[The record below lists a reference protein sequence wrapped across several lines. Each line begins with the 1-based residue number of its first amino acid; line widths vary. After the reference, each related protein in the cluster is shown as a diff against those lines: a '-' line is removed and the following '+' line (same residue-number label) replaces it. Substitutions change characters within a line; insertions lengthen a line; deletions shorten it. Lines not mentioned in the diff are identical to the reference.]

1 MDELRNNLYG
11 LMKVVQEQQKMLDG
25 TLAKLEAE
33 RAALARERSSM
44 GQVITQSVKQSMS
57 GVADTVSQ
65 ALQGAIKPSVDTLKA
80 SVGLADNASN
90 RLSASM
96 SRVQS
101 AWTWR
106 ILWMTI
112 GVLLIVGLAAYGLV
126 WWERSQVEDLKAYR
140 QALQADI
147 NRMKPVVTDLER
159 RGGAL
164 QWSTCG
170 GRLCFEAN
178 RNQGEGAENWNGV
191 WWRNQQTG
199 RLFVAP
205 KGF

>member
-1 MDELRNNLYG
+1 MAND
-11 LMKVVQEQQKMLDG
+11 
-25 TLAKLEAE
+25 A
-33 RAALARERSSM
+33 
-44 GQVITQSVKQSMS
+44 GQ
-57 GVADTVSQ
+57 
-65 ALQGAIKPSVDTLKA
+65 
-80 SVGLADNASN
+80 
-90 RLSASM
+90 RLSFSM

-101 AWTWR
+101 AWTKL
-106 ILWMTI
+106 ILWLSF

-126 WWERSQVEDLKAYR
+126 WWERSQVEDLKATR
-140 QALQADI
+140 QALQAEI
-147 NRMKPVVTDLER
+147 NGMKPVVTDLER

-178 RNQGEGAENWNGV
+178 RNQGDGAENWHGA

-199 RLFVAP
+199 RMYVVP

>member
-1 MDELRNNLYG
+1 MDEQQQRIFA
-11 LMKVVQEQQKMLDG
+11 LMGMAADQQTMAEKA
-25 TLAKLEAE
+25 LAKLDAE
-33 RAALARERSSM
+33 IAALARERGLLRQM
-44 GQVITQSVKQSMS
+44 IDQSVKQSMS
-57 GVADTVSQ
+57 GVADTVSNEMQ
-65 ALQGAIKPSVDTLKA
+65 KAIKPSVDTLKT
-80 SVGLADNASN
+80 SVGMANDAGQ
-90 RLSASM
+90 RLSFSM

-101 AWTWR
+101 AWTWL
-106 ILWMTI
+106 ILMLSV

-140 QALQADI
+140 QSLQADI

-199 RLFVAP
+199 RLFVVP
-205 KGF
+205 KGW

>member
-1 MDELRNNLYG
+1 MDELRNKLYG
-11 LMKVVQEQQKMLDG
+11 VMTVVERQQKMLDG

-44 GQVITQSVKQSMS
+44 SQTVMQSVKQSMS
-57 GVADTVSQ
+57 GVAGTVSQ
-65 ALQGAIKPSVDTLKA
+65 ALQGAIKPSVDTLKT
-80 SVGLADNASN
+80 SVGSANDAGN
-90 RLSASM
+90 RLAASM

-106 ILWMTI
+106 ILWLSV
-112 GVLLIVGLAAYGLV
+112 GLLLIVGLAAYGLV

-147 NRMKPVVTDLER
+147 NRMKPIVTDLER

-199 RLFVAP
+199 RLFVVP
-205 KGF
+205 KGW

>member
-1 MDELRNNLYG
+1 MDEQQQKLFS
-11 LMKVVQEQQKMLDG
+11 LMSIVEQQQKMLDG

-33 RAALARERSSM
+33 RAALARERSAM
-44 GQVITQSVKQSMS
+44 GQTVMQSVKQSMS

-65 ALQGAIKPSVDTLKA
+65 ALHGAIKPSVDTLKN
-80 SVGLADNASN
+80 SVGSAHDASN

-106 ILWMTI
+106 ILLLTV

-126 WWERSQVEDLKAYR
+126 WWERSQIEDLKSYR

-147 NRMKPVVTDLER
+147 NRMKPIVTDLER
-159 RGGAL
+159 RGGKL
-164 QWSTCG
+164 NWTNCG
-170 GRLCFEAN
+170 DAGRPCVRVEVG
-178 RNQGEGAENWNGV
+178 RWG
-191 WWRNQQTG
+191 NQQDQWAIP
-199 RLFVAP
+199 R
-205 KGF
+205 

>member
-1 MDELRNNLYG
+1 MDEQQQKLYA
-11 LMKVVQEQQKMLDG
+11 LMSIVEQQQKMLDG

-44 GQVITQSVKQSMS
+44 GQTVMQSVKQSMS

-65 ALQGAIKPSVDTLKA
+65 ALQGAIKPSVDTLKT

-106 ILWMTI
+106 ILWLSV
-112 GVLLIVGLAAYGLV
+112 GVLLLVSLMAYGMV
-126 WWERSQVEDLKAYR
+126 WWERSQIEDLKATR

-147 NRMKPVVTDLER
+147 NRMKPIVTDLER

-199 RLFVAP
+199 RLFVVP

>member
-1 MDELRNNLYG
+1 MDEQQQKLFA
-11 LMKVVQEQQKMLDG
+11 LMSIVEQQQKMLDG

-44 GQVITQSVKQSMS
+44 SQTVMQSVKQSMS
-57 GVADTVSQ
+57 GVAGTVSQ
-65 ALQGAIKPSVDTLKA
+65 ALQGAIKPSVDTLKT
-80 SVGLADNASN
+80 SVGSANDAGN
-90 RLSASM
+90 RLAASM

-106 ILWMTI
+106 ILWLSV
-112 GVLLIVGLAAYGLV
+112 GLLLIVGLAAYGLV

-147 NRMKPVVTDLER
+147 NRMKPIVTDLER

-199 RLFVAP
+199 RLFVVP
-205 KGF
+205 KGW

>member
-1 MDELRNNLYG
+1 MDELRNKLYG
-11 LMKVVQEQQKMLDG
+11 VMTVVERQQKMLDQ
-25 TLAKLEAE
+25 TLEKLEAE

-44 GQVITQSVKQSMS
+44 GQTVTQSVKQSMS

-65 ALQGAIKPSVDTLKA
+65 ALHGAIKPSVDTLKT
-80 SVGLADNASN
+80 SVGMAHDAGHRLA
-90 RLSASM
+90 ASM
-96 SRVQS
+96 DRVQT
-101 AWTWR
+101 AWTWL
-106 ILWMTI
+106 ILMLSV

-140 QALQADI
+140 QSLQADI
-147 NRMKPVVTDLER
+147 NRMKPVVSDLEK

-199 RLFVAP
+199 RLYVVP

>member
-33 RAALARERSSM
+33 RAALARERSAM
-44 GQVITQSVKQSMS
+44 GQTVMQSVKQSMS
-57 GVADTVSQ
+57 GVADTVSNEMQ
-65 ALQGAIKPSVDTLKA
+65 KAIKPSVDTLKT
-80 SVGLADNASN
+80 SVGSAHDASN
-90 RLSASM
+90 RLSVSIN
-96 SRVQS
+96 RVQS

-106 ILWMTI
+106 ILMLAV
-112 GVLLIVGLAAYGLV
+112 GVLLIVGLAIYGLL
-126 WWERSQVEDLKAYR
+126 WWERSQVEDLKATR

-147 NRMKPVVTDLER
+147 NRMQPVVKDLEK

-199 RLFVAP
+199 RLFVVP

>member
-1 MDELRNNLYG
+1 MDEQQQKLFS
-11 LMKVVQEQQKMLDG
+11 LMSIVEQQQKMLDG
-25 TLAKLEAE
+25 TLVKLEAE

-65 ALQGAIKPSVDTLKA
+65 ALHGAIKPSVDTLKN
-80 SVGLADNASN
+80 SVGMAHDASN

-96 SRVQS
+96 DRVQS

-106 ILWMTI
+106 ILMLSV
-112 GVLLIVGLAAYGLV
+112 GVLLIVGLAVYGLL
-126 WWERSQVEDLKAYR
+126 WWERSQVEDLKATR

-147 NRMKPVVTDLER
+147 NRMKPIVTDLER

-199 RLFVAP
+199 RLFVVP

>member
-1 MDELRNNLYG
+1 MDELRNKLYG
-11 LMKVVQEQQKMLDG
+11 VMTVVERQQKMLDQ
-25 TLAKLEAE
+25 TLEKLEAE

-44 GQVITQSVKQSMS
+44 GQTVTQSVKQSMS

-65 ALQGAIKPSVDTLKA
+65 ALHGAIKPSVDTLQT
-80 SVGLADNASN
+80 SVGMANDAGHRLA
-90 RLSASM
+90 ASM
-96 SRVQS
+96 DRVQT

-106 ILWMTI
+106 ILMLSV

-140 QALQADI
+140 QSLQADI

-170 GRLCFEAN
+170 GRLCVRVN
-178 RNQGEGAENWNGV
+178 RSAGAYGQQGDY
-191 WWRNQQTG
+191 
-199 RLFVAP
+199 FVVVM
-205 KGF
+205 KN

>member
-1 MDELRNNLYG
+1 MDEQQQKLYA
-11 LMKVVQEQQKMLDG
+11 LMSIVEQQQKMLDG

-44 GQVITQSVKQSMS
+44 SQTVMQSVKQSMS

-65 ALQGAIKPSVDTLKA
+65 ALQGAIKPSVDTLKT
-80 SVGLADNASN
+80 SVGSAHDASN

-101 AWTWR
+101 AWTWQ
-106 ILWMTI
+106 ILLLAV
-112 GVLLIVGLAAYGLV
+112 GGLLIVWLAAYGLV
-126 WWERSQVEDLKAYR
+126 WWERSQVEDLKSYR
-140 QALQADI
+140 QTLQADI
-147 NRMKPVVTDLER
+147 NRMKPIVTDLER

-199 RLFVAP
+199 RLFVVP

>member
-44 GQVITQSVKQSMS
+44 GQTVMQSVKQSMS
-57 GVADTVSQ
+57 GVADTVSNEMQ
-65 ALQGAIKPSVDTLKA
+65 KAIKPSVDTLKT
-80 SVGLADNASN
+80 SVGAAHDVSN

-106 ILWMTI
+106 ILMLSFV
-112 GVLLIVGLAAYGLV
+112 VLLIVGLAIYGVL
-126 WWERSQVEDLKAYR
+126 WWERSQVEDLKSYR

-147 NRMKPVVTDLER
+147 NRMKPIVTDLER
-159 RGGAL
+159 RGGKL
-164 QWSTCG
+164 
-170 GRLCFEAN
+170 
-178 RNQGEGAENWNGV
+178 NWNNCGDTGRPCV
-191 WWRNQQTG
+191 RVEVGRWGNQQDQWAIP
-199 RLFVAP
+199 R
-205 KGF
+205 

>member
-1 MDELRNNLYG
+1 MDEQQQKLFS
-11 LMKVVQEQQKMLDG
+11 LMSIVEQQQKMLDG

-33 RAALARERSSM
+33 RAALARERSAM
-44 GQVITQSVKQSMS
+44 GQTVMQSVKQSMS
-57 GVADTVSQ
+57 GVADTVSNEM
-65 ALQGAIKPSVDTLKA
+65 LKAIKPSVDTLKN
-80 SVGLADNASN
+80 SVGSAHDASN

-106 ILWMTI
+106 ILWLSL
-112 GVLLIVGLAAYGLV
+112 GLLLIVGLAAYGLV
-126 WWERSQVEDLKAYR
+126 WWERSQVEDLKSTR

-147 NRMKPVVTDLER
+147 NRMQPVVKDLEK
-159 RGGAL
+159 RGGSL

-199 RLFVAP
+199 RLFVVP

>member
-1 MDELRNNLYG
+1 MDEQQQKLYA
-11 LMKVVQEQQKMLDG
+11 LMSIVEQQQKMLDA

-199 RLFVAP
+199 RLFVVP

>member
-25 TLAKLEAE
+25 TLVKLEAE

-44 GQVITQSVKQSMS
+44 GQTVMQSVKQSMS
-57 GVADTVSQ
+57 GVADTVSNEMQ
-65 ALQGAIKPSVDTLKA
+65 KAIKPSVDTLKT

-96 SRVQS
+96 DRVQS

-106 ILWMTI
+106 ILMLAV

-147 NRMKPVVTDLER
+147 NRMQPVVTDLEK
-159 RGGAL
+159 RGGKL
-164 QWSTCG
+164 
-170 GRLCFEAN
+170 
-178 RNQGEGAENWNGV
+178 NWNNCGDTGRPCV
-191 WWRNQQTG
+191 RVEVGRWGNQQDQWAIP
-199 RLFVAP
+199 R
-205 KGF
+205 